1 MRLEPHERVIEITTA
16 RLNEAQLDFLRELEN
31 IGAGNAATALS
42 SILGRPVALEVP
54 VARIVGIAQMPEIME
69 DAERLVTGS
78 IVGMNGDLEGLI
90 LFIQTIEDATMLSN
104 TMLRG
109 AGVLDE
115 QGDFPTEMQKS
126 ALLELSNILCGAYV
140 NAIAE
145 LAALRINCSVPVF
158 TIDMAGAIMNVP
170 AAMYGMSGDVALLLE
185 TVFCENNLNA
195 VSRFFLI
202 PDIRSR
208 DTLMK
213 KMGIA

>member
-1 MRLEPHERVIEITTA
+1 MIEISTA
-16 RLNEAQLDFLRELEN
+16 SLNEIQLDFLRELEN

-42 SILGRPVALEVP
+42 SILGRPIALEIP
-54 VARIVGIAQMPEIME
+54 KARLCSITQMPKTME
-69 DAERLVTGS
+69 DAGKLVTGS
-78 IVGMNGDLEGLI
+78 IVGMSGDLEGLI
-90 LFIQTIEDATMLSN
+90 LFIQTLEDAALLADSMLKS
-104 TMLRG
+104 
-109 AGVLDE
+109 AGILEE
-115 QGDFPTEMQKS
+115 QGEFPSKLQQS

-145 LAALRINCSVPVF
+145 LTMLRINCSVPVF

-185 TVFCENNLNA
+185 TVFCESNRDA
-195 VSRFFLI
+195 AAHFFLI